1 MTDCILWHCSYPP
14 LNRWIQRE
22 ANSQHLSDS
31 PILSSCKLSD
41 NFENKEEKRASLKRP
56 RPKEDMD
63 SLSDREE
70 EDAPSSSRFPSS
82 VVTWDDDSLSPGL
95 DNLNSVSTG
104 TKVSKDLDLR
114 GSYSLMFDWENEAP
128 FAEAVQ
134 R

>member
-1 MTDCILWHCSYPP
+1 MTDCVLWRCSYPP

-41 NFENKEEKRASLKRP
+41 DFENKEEKRASLKRP
-56 RPKEDMD
+56 RPTEDMD

-95 DNLNSVSTG
+95 DNLDGVSTG
-104 TKVSKDLDLR
+104 TKVSKDPDLR

>member
-1 MTDCILWHCSYPP
+1 
-14 LNRWIQRE
+14 
-22 ANSQHLSDS
+22 
-31 PILSSCKLSD
+31 LSSCKLSD

-95 DNLNSVSTG
+95 DNLDSVSTG